1 MQWKGAQ
8 WHNCSHDNHGYSG
21 DFYTDDDSDGLFYTS
36 QDLEYIYF
44 VHSLC
49 LLGRVLLY
57 SGGRALFP
65 VILPDTD
72 GRIHYI
78 ILLFIGKFAKQRV
91 LNQYLFNISPQ
102 KFFVRSIQT
111 KPWYF
116 HQGNLFFHNIFA
128 KIFPVDLKKGLFPFV
143 QNQNLYL

>member
-1 MQWKGAQ
+1 MRCSGKGL
-8 WHNCSHDNHGYSG
+8 NGTITNMIIMDTLLI
-21 DFYTDDDSDGLFYTS
+21 FYTDDDSDGLFYTS

-78 ILLFIGKFAKQRV
+78 ILLFIGKIAKQRV
-91 LNQYLFNISPQ
+91 LN
-102 KFFVRSIQT
+102 
-111 KPWYF
+111 
-116 HQGNLFFHNIFA
+116 
-128 KIFPVDLKKGLFPFV
+128 
-143 QNQNLYL
+143 